1 MSLLT
6 HGHISQVQYRYV
18 VTDLRDNTII
28 GDLPLQRVSYTNEL
42 SREGTLSAE
51 IQVNLD
57 TMVYKLRE
65 TTVPGRTGLYVLRNG
80 FPIWGGM
87 IWKRRYSA
95 PSRTLEI
102 EAATFESYLYKR
114 FQRSNRSWAATDQ
127 LQIARQITTNEA
139 ASILMTVDNKTSGR
153 VRERNMYAHEFKTVG
168 EELEQLGNLID
179 GFDWNVEITRG
190 DGLTLFR
197 TLRFY
202 YPYRGVS
209 KENTTLS
216 FEYPGSISS
225 VSFSEDAESGANRMW
240 AIGAG
245 EAEEQITRVASDTAG
260 NWPQLHESRSYK
272 SVSQY
277 PTLQA
282 HADSDLRR
290 LRTPVEIAEVDVRA
304 DIEPYLGT
312 YNPGDWARFVF
323 KDEYF
328 TPPVTMFMR
337 IVGYTVRVDEE
348 GLETIS
354 LVVNTERAELEPGE
368 YEDDE

>member
-1 MSLLT
+1 MTELT
-6 HGHISQVQYRYV
+6 HGHIDRVDYRYI
-18 VTDLRDNTII
+18 VTDLRDNAII
-28 GDLPLQRVSYTNEL
+28 GELPLQQVSYSNEL
-42 SREGTLSAE
+42 SREGALSAE
-51 IQVNLD
+51 IQVNWD
-57 TMVYKLRE
+57 TMVYQLKDV
-65 TTVPGRTGLYVLRNG
+65 TVPGRTGLYVLRNG
-80 FPIWGGM
+80 NPIWGGM

-102 EAATFESYLYKR
+102 EASTFESYLYKR
-114 FQRSNRSWAATDQ
+114 FQRSNRSWASTDQ

-153 VRERNMYAHEFKTVG
+153 VRERNMYRHEFKTVG

-190 DGLTLFR
+190 DGLTLNR
-197 TLRFY
+197 ILRFY

-216 FEYPGSISS
+216 FEYPGSIAS
-225 VSFSEDAESGANRMW
+225 VSFSEDADGGANRMW

-245 EAEEQITRVASDTAG
+245 EAEEQITRLASDTAG
-260 NWPQLHESRSYK
+260 NWPPLHESRSYK
-272 SVSQY
+272 SVAQY

-282 HADSDLRR
+282 HADSDLTR
-290 LRTPVEIAEVDVRA
+290 LRTPIEVAEIDVRA

-312 YNPGDWARFVF
+312 YGPGDWARFVF

-337 IVGYTVRVDEE
+337 IIGYTVRVDDE
-348 GLETIS
+348 GLESIS
-354 LVVNTERAELEPGE
+354 LVVNTERAELAPGE
-368 YEDDE
+368 YEEDD